1 MVKGPK
7 PSHVTSCRF
16 SPHQRPVEKLRKKSQ
31 NLHENKTSEKEELM
45 KLYQQLSNIIPSCR
59 NKCTSSVD
67 IVVSAVDYIRELH
80 SLLENTNVESS
91 HEFRFSKLNVAF
103 SS

>member
-7 PSHVTSCRF
+7 PSPVTACRF
-16 SPHQRPVEKLRKKSQ
+16 SPHRRPVEKLPENSQ
-31 NLHENKTSEKEELM
+31 HLHENKKSEKEELM
-45 KLYQQLSNIIPSCR
+45 KLYQQLSSIIPSCR
-59 NKCTSSVD
+59 NKSTSSVD

-80 SLLENTNVESS
+80 SLLENSNFESS
-91 HEFRFSKLNVAF
+91 HEFRFSKLDLAF